1 MSDFE
6 VSLTPAAAINVSI
19 AGGVGPQGPA
29 GAGGV
34 VSLNGAAGAL
44 TLAAVGGSWAVAG
57 TTLTLTVSAG
67 ALTWSA
73 LTGKPFSS
81 IGSGLSVDGSGV
93 LSATGLTSVSWGD
106 IIGKPATFAPSA
118 HTHAIADTTGLQA
131 ALDGK
136 QAAGS
141 YAAAVHTHTVADVS
155 GLGTLATQN
164 GTFSG
169 TSSGTN
175 TGDQTI
181 SLTGDVTGSGTGS
194 FAATL
199 SASGVTAGTY
209 ASVTVDAKG
218 RVTAGTAT
226 QAWSTLAGTPTTL
239 AGYGITDAAA
249 SSHVHS
255 GSDITTGTVAAARLG
270 IHAST
275 HQTGGFDFVGNVVV
289 SPTSLTADT
298 NDWAIGTGDIF
309 RVAGT
314 AARNVTGIVAGT
326 SGQTILLVNVGSFA
340 LTLRHQNA
348 SSTAANRF
356 TTPWAGD
363 CILAAAGGNAVLV
376 YDSTTATWR
385 VL

>member
-1 MSDFE
+1 MSDFD

-34 VSLNGAAGAL
+34 VSLNGATGAL

-57 TTLTLTVSAG
+57 TTITLTVSAG
-67 ALTWSA
+67 ASTWSA

-81 IGSGLSVDGSGV
+81 IGTGLSVDGSGV

-106 IIGKPATFAPSA
+106 ITGKPATFAPSA
-118 HTHAIADTTGLQA
+118 HTHVIADTTGLQA
-131 ALDGK
+131 ALDAK
-136 QAAGS
+136 QASGS
-141 YAAAVHTHTVADVS
+141 YAAAVHTHTVADVP
-155 GLGTLATQN
+155 GLGTLATQS

-181 SLTGDVTGSGTGS
+181 TLTGDVTGSGTGS

-199 SASGVTAGTY
+199 SGSGVSAGTY

-226 QAWSTLAGTPTTL
+226 QAWSTITGTPTTL

-249 SSHVHS
+249 SSH
-255 GSDITTGTVAAARLG
+255 
-270 IHAST
+270 AST
-275 HQTGGFDFVGNVVV
+275 HQTGGADAVASVVV
-289 SPTSLTADT
+289 TPSSLTADV

-314 AARNVTGIVAGT
+314 AARAITGIAAGT
-326 SGQTILLVNVGSFA
+326 SGLTILLVNVGTFA
-340 LTLRHQNA
+340 LTLKHQSA

-356 TTPWAGD
+356 TVPWAGD
-363 CILAAAGGNAVLV
+363 CVLAASGGAIVLV
-376 YDSTTATWR
+376 YDATSSTWR
-385 VL
+385 VV